1 MRWSPDGSQLA
12 SGSNDNLLN
21 IWDLQTP
28 SAPRYT
34 LNQHN
39 AAVKAL
45 AWCPWQ
51 QNLLASGG
59 GTADRTIRFW
69 NSKTGA
75 CLNSVDTK
83 SQVCALQWSKHT
95 KELVSSHGF
104 SQNQLIVWSYPTVA
118 TTLPSSISAF
128 LTFISDDEVG
138 RTYRT
143 FFSSFAHGH
152 ES

>member
-118 TTLPSSISAF
+118 RTLPSP
-128 LTFISDDEVG
+128 LHQCLSDI
-138 RTYRT
+138 
-143 FFSSFAHGH
+143 
-152 ES
+152 